1 MEVIA
6 KVKGNLISNLG
17 EVFEGSLVYID
28 NSGNIYP
35 LSDTPVLV
43 YTVSG
48 NDGSQKTTIVKWN
61 DDEGILLK
69 IDGKIIVNREYVF
82 YIIWSIE

>member
-43 YTVSG
+43 YTGSG

-61 DDEGILLK
+61 GDEGILLK